1 MPNMEALKMA
11 EDHIREQLGTLD
23 DLPNELANTIVN
35 VYYKFYVNFLE
46 MAGDSKREFFIP
58 KSIKRESGHLQQL
71 FKKFMANQAEIATD
85 LESAPKF
92 IKGLRGIDKY
102 AQPNLYKFT
111 VEFILDCLKYNIEN
125 AQNKTGLRRMIERK
139 FKKPD
144 EIPNLIDLMNFSKG
158 TKTDID

>member
-23 DLPNELANTIVN
+23 DLPKELANTIAN
-35 VYYKFYVNFLE
+35 VYYNFYGNVLE
-46 MAGDSKREFFIP
+46 VAIDSKREFVIP
-58 KSIKRESGHLQQL
+58 KSIKRESGDLQQL
-71 FKKFMANQAEIATD
+71 FENFMANQAKIVTD

-102 AQPNLYKFT
+102 SQPNLYKFT

-125 AQNKTGLRRMIERK
+125 AQNKTGLRRMVERK

-144 EIPNLIDLMNFSKG
+144 EIPNLIDLLNF
-158 TKTDID
+158 

>member
-1 MPNMEALKMA
+1 MPNIEALKTA
-11 EDHIREQLGTLD
+11 EDHIESELGTLD
-23 DLPNELANTIVN
+23 DLPKELANTIAN
-35 VYYKFYVNFLE
+35 VYYRFCANALE
-46 MAGDSKREFFIP
+46 MLSYSKREFFIP
-58 KSIKRESGHLQQL
+58 NSVKRESGDSRELY
-71 FKKFMANQAEIATD
+71 KKFMYNQAQIVTD

-125 AQNKTGLRRMIERK
+125 AQNKTGLRRMVERK

-144 EIPNLIDLMNFSKG
+144 EIPNLIDLMNF
-158 TKTDID
+158 

>member
-11 EDHIREQLGTLD
+11 EDHIKEQLGTLD
-23 DLPNELANTIVN
+23 DLPRELADTIAN
-35 VYYKFYVNFLE
+35 VYYKCYVNVLE
-46 MAGDSKREFFIP
+46 VAMDSKREFVIP
-58 KSIKRESGHLQQL
+58 KSVKRESGDLQQL
-71 FKKFMANQAEIATD
+71 FKKFVTNQAQIVTD

-92 IKGLRGIDKY
+92 IKELRGIDKN

-125 AQNKTGLRRMIERK
+125 AQNKTGLRRMVERK

-144 EIPNLIDLMNFSKG
+144 EIPNLIDLMNF
-158 TKTDID
+158 